1 MKRSLW
7 TRLVSLLLAVVLCV
21 ELLPAVGSAVS
32 PSEDLEHT
40 VEGTV
45 EEPAEVAF
53 EEASLRGERVKHF
66 RMGDG
71 SYVAVQYD
79 VPVHHQDADG
89 RWQDI
94 DNTLEPVG
102 QTYAVEDGSVA
113 FAASLN
119 GDAVFTADADEHRVQ
134 LFLDGDSDALPSHD
148 ATLAAPEPTEAV
160 ALPEVT
166 EETTEEPAEET
177 ETAASEEEPAA
188 EMMVETGAAAE
199 PEPAGPARSYHAAE
213 AVVQEP
219 FSLRSDDPFVPEKL
233 SSSLLYPDVYDG
245 VDLAYTLYGETIK
258 ETILL
263 NKAQASYLFSFVLQT
278 GDLTAEMQEDGSVLL
293 LDEAGSPVYAIPAP
307 YMLDAGGTYSDAVRY
322 TLEEL
327 DRGSYRL
334 LVDAD
339 AAWIEEEAQFPVAID
354 PTIVKISQSGSLS
367 WAYVFSGRPDTNY
380 PESTVRVGYTQHNG
394 SGEYQAI
401 AAVDKLPELPSGSMV
416 TAAAIH
422 ALQSGFSNVSSDDFQ
437 YLYAHQMTIDKT
449 GNQKYSDWIKTLTW
463 NKIYANGTNHYKTAT
478 EDFIRLTSTNG
489 YRSLDITRAARSWY
503 SGGKCHAI
511 LLRSD
516 CSASKRIVSSFQTG
530 ASYLTVTYRNDFGLE
545 SYYTYQTQS
554 AGRAGIGYIS
564 DHMQR
569 LTFVVPLL
577 SSDSSVMPFGLSL
590 VYNSGLSRES
600 FGVQQKKN
608 PNEPPDYTRDYRNM
622 LLGSGWKLSAQQCV
636 QSVRIGS
643 DDAQTLYWVYTDA
656 DGTQHYFSKEGGGG
670 AETDGVFRDED
681 GLGLKMTC
689 QSNPDSD
696 IGHTNFTITD
706 DNGNETFFRDGILT
720 YTKDAYGNGIYYCY
734 NGINFDTPDGK
745 SWRPTNEVFNRLTRI
760 CRQNKGASVEYLA
773 KLIYDA
779 DGRLLRVG
787 DEAGKETKFH
797 YDNTAGVRQL
807 DYLLC
812 PDGTKLNYTYDTTG
826 LNGAHDGEA
835 NYGIWYTYHTDGTI
849 DQFYEFTLDGGTHVP
864 GDTVK
869 CWNGKNR
876 SSYRAFGADQLA
888 ETEDDIRLEVVFDNW
903 GRTIST
909 YTTNTDITRIL
920 GSSAASYTDTA
931 ERSKQNNR
939 LTSVGST
946 GMTAENFLRDGGLES
961 EDGWTN
967 ASTGSGSAAARTTIT
982 NDENRRHGTGG
993 LNLYLP
999 DGAGS
1004 GDAAAI
1010 SRPVTLTAGETYTLS
1025 GYFSASSHLRWS
1037 SGARL
1042 EAVVQGG
1049 GAEQTVLLTDARPSA
1064 AIENGWQRVTATF
1077 TAPAASCRIAFRMS
1091 GCTGT
1096 AYLDDLQLEQAEA
1109 ASTYNLLQNASFE
1122 FGDTGWNLQGGSAA
1136 AADTRFGAK
1145 AMTMQGS
1152 YNGIL
1157 HVSQP
1162 VALNCSSDTTFLLSG
1177 WAQADYAAPNA
1188 ALEFDGSTRYFGLI
1202 AEIFYVGVEKPEQQS
1217 IPFSWATADWQ
1228 CAVGTIVP
1236 KESGKTIRRII
1247 VYCAFDHNSGTAR
1260 FDNLSLRQEPVQ
1272 TYSYNADGNV
1282 TAATQTGTGTEKA
1295 GYTGTD
1301 LTSYTAA
1308 NGAKYTYTYNAA
1320 HDVTSAS
1327 VAGIKNTTTY
1337 NEAGNVTD
1345 SKLTSTDNNEQKYLE
1360 SSAVATPDRNHMQ
1373 SVTDVNGNTTSYGY
1387 NSLAEQLILTTD
1399 ALGRETNYTYDANSR
1414 RTTMVYRHGVA
1425 AIDYGYENGRLA
1437 TLDRKTFRSGATQHQ
1452 IYSFGYN
1459 QWGQATSTSVGDRVL
1474 STNDYAPRGGNLTQ
1488 TTYANGVAVTYSYDL
1503 LDRLVE
1509 KSYHETGKPDFT
1521 IRYTYNAESQLARLR
1536 YEEDGETVG
1545 SYAFEYDSLGRL
1557 IRSTAMDENG
1567 SVTQRTEHLYDAF
1580 NRLSGQSWTLGA
1592 QTYSERYAYSD
1603 GEKGDG
1609 SLTSMTAA
1617 TGDSLSFGYDTLKRL
1632 NRVTVKNGSYV
1643 ILNTAYAYRDVS
1655 WNRGS
1660 AQVEFR
1666 NVRLG
1671 SDSGMLLEGKKY
1683 VYDDVGNLKEIR
1695 ESTGDFNKLVEYAY
1709 DSQNQLTSEAYY
1721 KSGETKAYLTYYYTY
1736 DTAGNLLTVSQKEG
1750 DTTTL
1755 LQTYTYGDAQWNDL
1769 LTAVNGQAI
1778 TYDASGNPLSY
1789 GGWSFGWQ
1797 NGRQLKT
1804 ASKTSDGKTET
1815 LEYAYDADG
1824 IRTSKT
1830 YTVETFT
1837 QIPDY
1842 TVTFKADGT
1851 TVKTMTVEDGYT
1863 LKDSD
1868 YPAVPTKTGYT
1879 GAWVKYTSA
1888 IHSNVTVQAK
1898 YTAVSTDHTV
1908 TFKANGKTV
1917 KTMVVPD
1924 GYVLQDSDYP
1934 PIPPRVGYKGS
1945 WSKVTTA
1952 IRRDTVIYASYM
1964 PNGGGIVIP
1973 TQPTSPGEIMSGGEG
1988 EPVEADVPAED
1999 ETVAPQEM
2007 HVTGTQTVTHEYLT
2021 LNGKVA
2027 RETIRTNNTL
2037 TAVLDFIYDE
2047 SGKPFALKYS
2057 TNGTSFQTYYYVLN
2071 LQGDVVKLIHYIP
2084 GFEYESVATYEYD
2097 AWGNILSSSGRLAEI
2112 NPLRYRGYYYDSE
2125 TGFYYLQSRYYD
2137 PANRR
2142 FINADTY
2149 SSTDPGDAIGC
2160 NMFAY
2165 CGNNPVMRNDYSGDA
2180 WWHWVVATVA
2190 VVGLAVA
2197 SVVTCG
2203 GAAAAAMTATA
2214 LISGTCTTVP
2224 AAATIITGAAL
2235 GAGVAYAGSV
2245 VSAASSVKSTE
2256 EFAEYG
2262 KSALISTVAGA
2273 VVGAVAGAINA
2284 ATSCFVAGTPVLT
2297 EDGDKPI
2304 EDVTVG
2310 DYVWAWDEATGTT
2323 ELKQV
2328 VETYVNE
2335 TSELTHIFVNGEEI
2349 VATPTHPFYCP
2360 VKGWT
2365 DAAHLRAGDILV
2377 LVNGE
2382 YVVVEKIQHELLE
2395 NPVKVYNFQ
2404 VQDYHTY
2411 YVAESGVLVHNRC
2424 LPENSVA
2431 MSTDDALDTA
2441 SDYLGPNY
2449 TEVENGRYVSFD
2461 GDLQVRIGNAD
2472 ILGQH
2477 AGGPHINLDWIGAG
2491 KYRTFHIFLLD

>member
-1 MKRSLW
+1 MKKSLW
-7 TRLVSLLLAVVLCV
+7 TRLLSLLLAVVLCV

-53 EEASLRGERVKHF
+53 EEASLRSERVKHF

-79 VPVHHQDADG
+79 VPVHHRDADG
-89 RWQDI
+89 QWQDI

-134 LFLDGDSDALPSHD
+134 LFLDGDPDALPSHD

-177 ETAASEEEPAA
+177 ETAAAAEETHA

-258 ETILL
+258 ETILV

-307 YMLDAGGTYSDAVRY
+307 YMLDAEGAYSDAVRY

-367 WAYVFSGRPDTNY
+367 WAYVFSGRPNY
-380 PESTVRVGYTQHNG
+380 SYPASPVQVGYTSIG

-401 AAVDKLPELPSGSMV
+401 AAVDELPALPSGSMV

-422 ALQSGFSNVSSDDFQ
+422 ALQSGFSNDSSSTFQ

-449 GNQKYSDWIKTLTW
+449 GSQKYSDWIRTLTW
-463 NKIYANGTNHYKTAT
+463 NKIYANGTNPYKTAT

-503 SGGKCHAI
+503 SGGNCHAI

-554 AGRAGIGYIS
+554 AGRAGTGYIS

-600 FGVQQKKN
+600 FGVQQKEN
-608 PNEPPDYTRDYRNM
+608 ANEPPDYTRDYRNM

-689 QSNPDSD
+689 QANPDSD
-696 IGHTNFTITD
+696 TGHTNFTITD

-760 CRQNKGASVEYLA
+760 CRQNKDASVEYLA

-888 ETEDDIRLEVVFDNW
+888 ETDDDIRLEVVFDNW
-903 GRTIST
+903 GRTVST

-946 GMTAENFLRDGGLES
+946 GMTAENLLRDGGLES

-1049 GAEQTVLLTDARPSA
+1049 GAEQTVLLTDARPSS

-1122 FGDTGWNLQGGSAA
+1122 FGDAGWNLQGGSAA
-1136 AADTRFGAK
+1136 AAETKFGAK

-1152 YNGIL
+1152 YDGYL

-1327 VAGIKNTTTY
+1327 VAGIKSTTTY
-1337 NEAGNVTD
+1337 NEAGNVTG
-1345 SKLTSTDNNEQKYLE
+1345 SKLTSTEKNEQKYLE

-1399 ALGRETNYTYDANSR
+1399 ALGRTTEYTYDANSR

-1459 QWGQATSTSVGDRVL
+1459 QWGQATSIGVSSPDAGTPWVLMENVYAANNGLLDSTTYGNGTVVEYTYDRLDRVTRMVY
-1474 STNDYAPRGGNLTQ
+1474 SGG
-1488 TTYANGVAVTYSYDL
+1488 
-1503 LDRLVE
+1503 
-1509 KSYHETGKPDFT
+1509 
-1521 IRYTYNAESQLARLR
+1521 RYVNYRYNAEGSLAELD
-1536 YEEDGETVG
+1536 YGEGDAAPTAT
-1545 SYAFEYDSLGRL
+1545 YRFEYDSLGRL
-1557 IRSTAMDENG
+1557 IRSQQRDGNA
-1567 SVTQRTEHLYDAF
+1567 VTQRTEQLYDTA
-1580 NRLSGQSWTLGA
+1580 NRLSAQGWTIGG
-1592 QTYSERYAYSD
+1592 TSYRESYAYDAS
-1603 GEKGDG
+1603 DG
-1609 SLTSMTAA
+1609 SLTTLNTAVG
-1617 TGDSLSFGYDTLKRL
+1617 TKIGYNYDALKRL
-1632 NRVTVKNGSYV
+1632 RSRAIYQGSTPLFENRY
-1643 ILNTAYAYRDVS
+1643 AYATQS
-1655 WNRGS
+1655 GNQS
-1660 AQVEFR
+1660 TALVEFF
-1666 NVRLG
+1666 NYRLA
-1671 SDSGMLLEGKKY
+1671 SDDGNGDIIVGYQYEYDNGGNITDIKAEVDGALIPLEHY
-1683 VYDDVGNLKEIR
+1683 EYDEKQGQLKTAIR
-1695 ESTGDFNKLVEYAY
+1695 YENGE
-1709 DSQNQLTSEAYY
+1709 EADRW
-1721 KSGETKAYLTYYYTY
+1721 TYSY
-1736 DTAGNLLTVSQKEG
+1736 DTAGNILSEDHEGTVSELHEYAYEDG
-1750 DTTTL
+1750 RW
-1755 LQTYTYGDAQWNDL
+1755 GDL
-1769 LTAVNGQAI
+1769 LTSVDGI
-1778 TYDASGNPLSY
+1778 DLEYDGSGNPTLY
-1789 GGWSFGWQ
+1789 ANGTELLWNMEWQ
-1797 NGRQLKT
+1797 NGRQLSR
-1804 ASKTSDGKTET
+1804 AATERDST
-1815 LEYAYDADG
+1815 TEDVLDFAYDANG
-1824 IRTSKT
+1824 IRTRK
-1830 YTVETFT
+1830 
-1837 QIPDY
+1837 
-1842 TVTFKADGT
+1842 TVTRNTYRPVQTYKVTFVADGK
-1851 TVKTMTVEDGYT
+1851 TVKTMNVTEGYT

-1868 YPAVPTKTGYT
+1868 YPAVPTKSGYSGAWKPYTAAIHNDITINAVYTALKTKHTVIFFADGKALKTMQVDNGYTLKASDYPSIPEKDGYT
-1879 GAWVKYTSA
+1879 GRWDTRVTRITKDTA
-1888 IHSNVTVQAK
+1888 IYAIYSNN
-1898 YTAVSTDHTV
+1898 STHTV
-1908 TFKANGKTV
+1908 TFIFAEVERNTLTV
-1917 KTMVVPD
+1917 AD
-1924 GYVLQDSDYP
+1924 GYILKDSDYP
-1934 PIPPRVGYKGS
+1934 VPLIPSKDPSAVAAWKKYTAPIHEDITVRGNWQGS
-1945 WSKVTTA
+1945 AVLPTEP
-1952 IRRDTVIYASYM
+1952 SY
-1964 PNGGGIVIP
+1964 PD
-1973 TQPTSPGEIMSGGEG
+1973 EIMSGGEG
-1988 EPVEADVPAED
+1988 EPVEADEPEENGAEPYSAGAMD
-1999 ETVAPQEM
+1999 EADTI
-2007 HVTGTQTVTHEYLT
+2007 THDYLT
-2021 LNGKVA
+2021 QSGKVA
-2027 RETIRTNNTL
+2027 RETIRQSVGGTVLSTK
-2037 TAVLDFIYDE
+2037 TLDFFYDE
-2047 SGKPFALKYS
+2047 SGRPFAFNYS
-2057 TNGTSFQTYYYVLN
+2057 VDGGIASTYYYILN
-2071 LQGDVVKLIHYIP
+2071 LQGDVVQIIDANGVMQAEYIYSP
-2084 GFEYESVATYEYD
+2084 
-2097 AWGNILSSSGRLAEI
+2097 WGEVISAEGDLAEV

-2137 PANRR
+2137 PENHR
-2142 FINADTY
+2142 FINADSY
-2149 SSTDPGDAIGC
+2149 ASTGQGFLGV

-2165 CGNNPVMRNDYSGDA
+2165 CSNNPVNNFDNDGKRQGHASAIAKAKRENAQGKYNEDTINIYMEGNGIDDASKLNVRFYIADAEKGYVNINIDKSLEITNVYEMYAVLSVIVNSEYYSEEMFGSVDYMIGQWIA
-2180 WWHWVVATVA
+2180 HNECYNI
-2190 VVGLAVA
+2190 A
-2197 SVVTCG
+2197 SASDSGYTI
-2203 GAAAAAMTATA
+2203 MQR
-2214 LISGTCTTVP
+2214 ISG
-2224 AAATIITGAAL
+2224 AT
-2235 GAGVAYAGSV
+2235 
-2245 VSAASSVKSTE
+2245 
-2256 EFAEYG
+2256 
-2262 KSALISTVAGA
+2262 
-2273 VVGAVAGAINA
+2273 N
-2284 ATSCFVAGTPVLT
+2284 
-2297 EDGDKPI
+2297 PI
-2304 EDVTVG
+2304 ESARSLDLRCKNNVSNRAKVI
-2310 DYVWAWDEATGTT
+2310 Y
-2323 ELKQV
+2323 K
-2328 VETYVNE
+2328 
-2335 TSELTHIFVNGEEI
+2335 II
-2349 VATPTHPFYCP
+2349 PFIY
-2360 VKGWT
+2360 
-2365 DAAHLRAGDILV
+2365 A
-2377 LVNGE
+2377 
-2382 YVVVEKIQHELLE
+2382 LL
-2395 NPVKVYNFQ
+2395 N
-2404 VQDYHTY
+2404 
-2411 YVAESGVLVHNRC
+2411 
-2424 LPENSVA
+2424 
-2431 MSTDDALDTA
+2431 
-2441 SDYLGPNY
+2441 
-2449 TEVENGRYVSFD
+2449 
-2461 GDLQVRIGNAD
+2461 
-2472 ILGQH
+2472 
-2477 AGGPHINLDWIGAG
+2477 
-2491 KYRTFHIFLLD
+2491 

>member
-1 MKRSLW
+1 MKKSLW
-7 TRLVSLLLAVVLCV
+7 TRLLSLLLAVVLCV

-53 EEASLRGERVKHF
+53 EEASLRSERVKHF

-134 LFLDGDSDALPSHD
+134 LFLDGDPDVLPSHD

-166 EETTEEPAEET
+166 EETKEAAEEET

-258 ETILL
+258 ETILV

-367 WAYVFSGRPDTNY
+367 WAYVFSGRPDTSF

-401 AAVDKLPELPSGSMV
+401 AAVDELPALPSGSMV

-437 YLYAHQMTIDKT
+437 YLYAHQLTIDKT
-449 GNQKYSDWIKTLTW
+449 GSQKYSDWIKTLTW
-463 NKIYANGTNHYKTAT
+463 NKIYANGTNPYKTAT

-554 AGRAGIGYIS
+554 AGRAGTGYIS

-689 QSNPDSD
+689 QANPDSD
-696 IGHTNFTITD
+696 TGHTNFTITD

-734 NGINFDTPDGK
+734 NGIDFDTPDGK

-760 CRQNKGASVEYLA
+760 CRQNKDASVEYLA

-876 SSYRAFGADQLA
+876 SSYRAFGADRQA
-888 ETEDDIRLEVVFDNW
+888 GTEDDIRLEVVFDNW
-903 GRTIST
+903 GRTVST

-920 GSSAASYTDTA
+920 GSSAASYTDTV

-946 GMTAENFLRDGGLES
+946 GMTAENLLRDGGLES

-999 DGAGS
+999 DSAGS

-1049 GAEQTVLLTDARPSA
+1049 GAEQTVLLTDARPSS

-1136 AADTRFGAK
+1136 AAETKFGAK

-1236 KESGKTIRRII
+1236 KQSGKTIRRII

-1327 VAGIKNTTTY
+1327 VAGIKSATTY
-1337 NEAGNVTD
+1337 NEAGNVTG
-1345 SKLTSTDNNEQKYLE
+1345 SKLTSTEKNEQKYLE

-1414 RTTMVYRHGVA
+1414 RTAMVYRHGVA

-1437 TLDRKTFRSGATQHQ
+1437 TLNRKTFRDKAEQHQ

-1459 QWGQATSTSVGDRVL
+1459 QWGQATSIGVSGPDASTPWVLMENVYAANNGLLDSTTYGNGTVVEYTYDRLDRVTRMVY
-1474 STNDYAPRGGNLTQ
+1474 SGG
-1488 TTYANGVAVTYSYDL
+1488 
-1503 LDRLVE
+1503 
-1509 KSYHETGKPDFT
+1509 
-1521 IRYTYNAESQLARLR
+1521 RYVNYRYNAEGSLAELD
-1536 YEEDGETVG
+1536 YGEGDAAPTAT
-1545 SYAFEYDSLGRL
+1545 YRFEYDSLGRL
-1557 IRSTAMDENG
+1557 IRSQQRDGNT
-1567 SVTQRTEHLYDAF
+1567 VTQRTEQLYDTA
-1580 NRLSGQSWTLGA
+1580 NRLSAQGWTIGGTSYRESYDYDA
-1592 QTYSERYAYSD
+1592 S
-1603 GEKGDG
+1603 DG
-1609 SLTSMTAA
+1609 SLTTLNTAVG
-1617 TGDSLSFGYDTLKRL
+1617 TRIGYNYDALKRL
-1632 NRVTVKNGSYV
+1632 RSRAVYQGSTPLFENRY
-1643 ILNTAYAYRDVS
+1643 AYATQS
-1655 WNRGS
+1655 GNQS
-1660 AQVEFR
+1660 TALVEFF
-1666 NVRLG
+1666 NYRLA
-1671 SDSGMLLEGKKY
+1671 SDDGNGDIIVGYRYEYDNGGNITDIKAEVDGALIPLEHY
-1683 VYDDVGNLKEIR
+1683 EYDEKQGQLKEAIR
-1695 ESTGDFNKLVEYAY
+1695 YENGVEA
-1709 DSQNQLTSEAYY
+1709 DRW
-1721 KSGETKAYLTYYYTY
+1721 TYSY
-1736 DTAGNLLTVSQKEG
+1736 DTAGNILSEDHEG
-1750 DTTTL
+1750 SNSELHEYAYED
-1755 LQTYTYGDAQWNDL
+1755 GRWGDL
-1769 LTAVNGQAI
+1769 LTSVDGI
-1778 TYDASGNPLSY
+1778 DLEYDGSGNPTLY
-1789 GGWSFGWQ
+1789 ANGTELLWSMEWQ
-1797 NGRQLKT
+1797 NGRQLSR
-1804 ASKTSDGKTET
+1804 AATERDST
-1815 LEYAYDADG
+1815 TEDVLDFAYDANG

-1830 YTVETFT
+1830 VTRNTYRPVQT
-1837 QIPDY
+1837 Y
-1842 TVTFKADGT
+1842 KVTFVADGK
-1851 TVKTMTVEDGYT
+1851 TVKTMNVTEGYT

-1868 YPAVPTKTGYT
+1868 YPAVPTKSGYSGAWKPYTAAIHNDITINAVYTALKTKHTVIFFADGKALKTMQVDNGYTLKASDYPSIPEKDGYT
-1879 GAWVKYTSA
+1879 GRWDTRVTRITKDTA
-1888 IHSNVTVQAK
+1888 IYAIYSNN
-1898 YTAVSTDHTV
+1898 STHTV
-1908 TFKANGKTV
+1908 TFIFAEVERNTLTV
-1917 KTMVVPD
+1917 AD
-1924 GYVLQDSDYP
+1924 GYILKDSDYP
-1934 PIPPRVGYKGS
+1934 VPLIP
-1945 WSKVTTA
+1945 SKDPSAVA
-1952 IRRDTVIYASYM
+1952 VWEKY
-1964 PNGGGIVIP
+1964 
-1973 TQPTSPGEIMSGGEG
+1973 TSPIHEDITVRGNWQGSAVLPTEPSYPDEIMSGGKG
-1988 EPVEADVPAED
+1988 EPVEADEPEENGAEPYSAGAMD
-1999 ETVAPQEM
+1999 EADTI
-2007 HVTGTQTVTHEYLT
+2007 THDYLT
-2021 LNGKVA
+2021 QSGRVA
-2027 RETIRTNNTL
+2027 RETIRQSVGGTVLKTE
-2037 TAVLDFIYDE
+2037 TLDFFYDE
-2047 SGKPFALKYS
+2047 SG
-2057 TNGTSFQTYYYVLN
+2057 
-2071 LQGDVVKLIHYIP
+2071 
-2084 GFEYESVATYEYD
+2084 
-2097 AWGNILSSSGRLAEI
+2097 
-2112 NPLRYRGYYYDSE
+2112 
-2125 TGFYYLQSRYYD
+2125 
-2137 PANRR
+2137 
-2142 FINADTY
+2142 
-2149 SSTDPGDAIGC
+2149 
-2160 NMFAY
+2160 
-2165 CGNNPVMRNDYSGDA
+2165 
-2180 WWHWVVATVA
+2180 
-2190 VVGLAVA
+2190 
-2197 SVVTCG
+2197 
-2203 GAAAAAMTATA
+2203 
-2214 LISGTCTTVP
+2214 
-2224 AAATIITGAAL
+2224 
-2235 GAGVAYAGSV
+2235 
-2245 VSAASSVKSTE
+2245 
-2256 EFAEYG
+2256 
-2262 KSALISTVAGA
+2262 
-2273 VVGAVAGAINA
+2273 
-2284 ATSCFVAGTPVLT
+2284 
-2297 EDGDKPI
+2297 
-2304 EDVTVG
+2304 
-2310 DYVWAWDEATGTT
+2310 
-2323 ELKQV
+2323 
-2328 VETYVNE
+2328 
-2335 TSELTHIFVNGEEI
+2335 
-2349 VATPTHPFYCP
+2349 
-2360 VKGWT
+2360 
-2365 DAAHLRAGDILV
+2365 
-2377 LVNGE
+2377 
-2382 YVVVEKIQHELLE
+2382 
-2395 NPVKVYNFQ
+2395 
-2404 VQDYHTY
+2404 
-2411 YVAESGVLVHNRC
+2411 
-2424 LPENSVA
+2424 
-2431 MSTDDALDTA
+2431 
-2441 SDYLGPNY
+2441 
-2449 TEVENGRYVSFD
+2449 
-2461 GDLQVRIGNAD
+2461 
-2472 ILGQH
+2472 
-2477 AGGPHINLDWIGAG
+2477 
-2491 KYRTFHIFLLD
+2491 

>member
-1 MKRSLW
+1 MKKSLW
-7 TRLVSLLLAVVLCV
+7 TRLLSLLLAVVLCV

-89 RWQDI
+89 QWQDI

-134 LFLDGDSDALPSHD
+134 LFLDGDSDVLPSHD

-166 EETTEEPAEET
+166 EETKEAAEEPAEET

-199 PEPAGPARSYHAAE
+199 LEPAGPARSYHAAE

-322 TLEEL
+322 SLEEL

-380 PESTVRVGYTQHNG
+380 PESPVRVGYTQHNG

-401 AAVDKLPELPSGSMV
+401 AAVDKLPALPSGSMV

-437 YLYAHQMTIDKT
+437 YLYAHQLTIDKT
-449 GNQKYSDWIKTLTW
+449 GSQKYSDWIKTLTW
-463 NKIYANGTNHYKTAT
+463 NKIYANGTNPYKTAT

-554 AGRAGIGYIS
+554 AGRAGTGYIS

-600 FGVQQKKN
+600 FGVQQKEN
-608 PNEPPDYTRDYRNM
+608 ANEPPDYTRDYRNM

-689 QSNPDSD
+689 ESNPNSD
-696 IGHTNFTITD
+696 TGHTNFTITD

-760 CRQNKGASVEYLA
+760 CRQNKDASVEYLA
-773 KLIYDA
+773 TLIYDA

-807 DYLLC
+807 DYILC
-812 PDGTKLNYTYDTTG
+812 PDGTKLNYTYDTIG

-888 ETEDDIRLEVVFDNW
+888 ETDDDIRLEVVFDNW

-946 GMTAENFLRDGGLES
+946 GMTAENLLRDGGLES

-1049 GAEQTVLLTDARPSA
+1049 GAEQTVLLTDARPSS

-1077 TAPAASCRIAFRMS
+1077 TAPAASCRIAFRMR

-1122 FGDTGWNLQGGSAA
+1122 FGDAGWNLQGGSAA

-1152 YNGIL
+1152 YNGNL

-1188 ALEFDGSTRYFGLI
+1188 ALEFGSGTRYFGLI
-1202 AEIFYVGVEKPEQQS
+1202 AEIFYEGVSDPERQS
-1217 IPFSWATADWQ
+1217 VPFSWATADWQ

-1236 KESGKTIRRII
+1236 KQSGKTVRRII

-1327 VAGIKNTTTY
+1327 VAGIKSTTTY
-1337 NEAGNVTD
+1337 NEAGNVIG
-1345 SKLTSTDNNEQKYLE
+1345 SKLTSTEKNEQKYLE
-1360 SSAVATPDRNHMQ
+1360 SSAVATPDRNHTQ

-1414 RTTMVYRHGVA
+1414 RTAMVYRHGVA

-1437 TLDRKTFRSGATQHQ
+1437 TLDRKTYRSGAAQHQ

-1632 NRVTVKNGSYV
+1632 NRVTAKSGSS
-1643 ILNTAYAYRDVS
+1643 IIMNTAYAYRDVS

-1709 DSQNQLTSEAYY
+1709 DDQNQLVKES
-1721 KSGETKAYLTYYYTY
+1721 YYTPGNEKPYDVYDYSY
-1736 DTAGNLLTVSQKEG
+1736 DTAGNLLSVTKNGTVI
-1750 DTTTL
+1750 
-1755 LQTYTYGDAQWNDL
+1755 QTYTYGDAQWHDL

-1815 LEYAYDADG
+1815 LEYSYDADG

-1837 QIPDY
+1837 QVPDY
-1842 TVTFKADGT
+1842 TVTFQADGT
-1851 TVKTMTVEDGYT
+1851 AVKTMTVEDGYV

-1868 YPAVPTKTGYT
+1868 YPAVPSKTGYT
-1879 GAWVKYTSA
+1879 GEWVKYTSA

-1898 YTAVSTDHTV
+1898 YTAVVAKYTV
-1908 TFKANGKTV
+1908 TFKADNTVV
-1917 KTMVVPD
+1917 KTMTVKDGYTLKASDYPTVPAKSGYTGEWVKYTAAIHSNITVQAKYTVITTTHTVDFNADGKIVKSMTVPD
-1924 GYVLQDSDYP
+1924 GYVLQSSDYP
-1934 PIPPRVGYKGS
+1934 TVPRKIGYTGAWGKITTPIHKD
-1945 WSKVTTA
+1945 TTIHA
-1952 IRRDTVIYASYM
+1952 IYSV
-1964 PNGGGIVIP
+1964 NGGGGGIIIP
-1973 TQPTSPGEIMSGGEG
+1973 TQPTDPGEIMSGGEG
-1988 EPVEADVPAED
+1988 EPVEADAPAKD
-1999 ETVAPQEM
+1999 ETVSPQGT

-2027 RETIRTNNTL
+2027 RETIRTNNSL
-2037 TAVLDFIYDE
+2037 TAVLDFVYDE

-2097 AWGNILSSSGRLAEI
+2097 AWGNIVSSSGRLAEI

-2142 FINADTY
+2142 FISADVY
-2149 SSTDPGDAIGC
+2149 ASTGQGFLGT

-2165 CGNNPVMRNDYSGDA
+2165 CNNKPIINSDPSGHALRSNLTAICDGGSGYLDRTKDVKRVLRENYEQAKRWGWELDGPFEFYNAVKDRGKWDYKRRPKGSEWIPRNG
-2180 WWHWVVATVA
+2180 VF
-2190 VVGLAVA
+2190 
-2197 SVVTCG
+2197 SVNG
-2203 GAAAAAMTATA
+2203 KKMTAEQLGNINYGFTGSVLGFPA
-2214 LISGTCTTVP
+2214 PVLRMAGGFVAIKNSGINWEDWWYDFDSKEDAEMIQLGIDMEYLMT
-2224 AAATIITGAAL
+2224 ITG
-2235 GAGVAYAGSV
+2235 Y
-2245 VSAASSVKSTE
+2245 
-2256 EFAEYG
+2256 
-2262 KSALISTVAGA
+2262 
-2273 VVGAVAGAINA
+2273 
-2284 ATSCFVAGTPVLT
+2284 
-2297 EDGDKPI
+2297 
-2304 EDVTVG
+2304 
-2310 DYVWAWDEATGTT
+2310 
-2323 ELKQV
+2323 
-2328 VETYVNE
+2328 
-2335 TSELTHIFVNGEEI
+2335 
-2349 VATPTHPFYCP
+2349 
-2360 VKGWT
+2360 
-2365 DAAHLRAGDILV
+2365 
-2377 LVNGE
+2377 
-2382 YVVVEKIQHELLE
+2382 
-2395 NPVKVYNFQ
+2395 
-2404 VQDYHTY
+2404 
-2411 YVAESGVLVHNRC
+2411 
-2424 LPENSVA
+2424 
-2431 MSTDDALDTA
+2431 STD
-2441 SDYLGPNY
+2441 
-2449 TEVENGRYVSFD
+2449 EVVDFF
-2461 GDLQVRIGNAD
+2461 
-2472 ILGQH
+2472 
-2477 AGGPHINLDWIGAG
+2477 W
-2491 KYRTFHIFLLD
+2491 K

>member
-1 MKRSLW
+1 MKKSLW
-7 TRLVSLLLAVVLCV
+7 TRLLSLLLAVVLCV

-53 EEASLRGERVKHF
+53 EEASLRSERVKHF

-79 VPVHHQDADG
+79 VPVHHRDADG
-89 RWQDI
+89 QWQDI

-134 LFLDGDSDALPSHD
+134 LFLDGDPDALPSHD

-177 ETAASEEEPAA
+177 ETAAAAEETHA

-258 ETILL
+258 ETILV

-307 YMLDAGGTYSDAVRY
+307 YMLDAEGAYSDAVRY

-367 WAYVFSGRPDTNY
+367 WAYVFSGRPNY
-380 PESTVRVGYTQHNG
+380 SYPASPVQVGYTSIG

-401 AAVDKLPELPSGSMV
+401 AAVDELPALPSGSMV

-422 ALQSGFSNVSSDDFQ
+422 ALQSGFSNDSSSTFQ

-449 GNQKYSDWIKTLTW
+449 GSQKYSDWIRTLTW
-463 NKIYANGTNHYKTAT
+463 NKIYANGTNPYKTAT

-503 SGGKCHAI
+503 SGGNCHAI

-554 AGRAGIGYIS
+554 AGRAGTGYIS

-600 FGVQQKKN
+600 FGVQQKEN
-608 PNEPPDYTRDYRNM
+608 ANEPPDYTRDYRNM

-689 QSNPDSD
+689 QANPDSD
-696 IGHTNFTITD
+696 TGHTNFTITD

-760 CRQNKGASVEYLA
+760 CRQNKDASVEYLA

-888 ETEDDIRLEVVFDNW
+888 ETDDDIRLEVVFDNW
-903 GRTIST
+903 GRTVST

-946 GMTAENFLRDGGLES
+946 GMTAENLLRDGGLES

-1049 GAEQTVLLTDARPSA
+1049 GAEQTVLLTDARPSS

-1122 FGDTGWNLQGGSAA
+1122 FGDAGWNLQGGSAA
-1136 AADTRFGAK
+1136 AAETKFGAK

-1152 YNGIL
+1152 YDGYL

-1327 VAGIKNTTTY
+1327 VAGIKSTTTY
-1337 NEAGNVTD
+1337 NEAGNVTG
-1345 SKLTSTDNNEQKYLE
+1345 SKLTSTEKNEQKYLE

-1399 ALGRETNYTYDANSR
+1399 ALGRTTEYTYDANSR

-1459 QWGQATSTSVGDRVL
+1459 QWGQATSIGVSSPDAGTPWVLMENVYAANNGLLDSTTYGNGTVVEYTYDRLDRVTRMVY
-1474 STNDYAPRGGNLTQ
+1474 SGG
-1488 TTYANGVAVTYSYDL
+1488 
-1503 LDRLVE
+1503 
-1509 KSYHETGKPDFT
+1509 
-1521 IRYTYNAESQLARLR
+1521 RYVNYRYNAEGSLAELD
-1536 YEEDGETVG
+1536 YGEGDAAPTAT
-1545 SYAFEYDSLGRL
+1545 YRFEYDSLGRL
-1557 IRSTAMDENG
+1557 IRSQQRDGNA
-1567 SVTQRTEHLYDAF
+1567 VTQRTEQLYDTA
-1580 NRLSGQSWTLGA
+1580 NRLSAQGWTIGG
-1592 QTYSERYAYSD
+1592 TSYRESYAYDAS
-1603 GEKGDG
+1603 DG
-1609 SLTSMTAA
+1609 SLTTLNTAVG
-1617 TGDSLSFGYDTLKRL
+1617 TKIGYNYDALKRL
-1632 NRVTVKNGSYV
+1632 RSRAIYQGSTPLFENRY
-1643 ILNTAYAYRDVS
+1643 AYATQS
-1655 WNRGS
+1655 GNQS
-1660 AQVEFR
+1660 TALVEFF
-1666 NVRLG
+1666 NYRLA
-1671 SDSGMLLEGKKY
+1671 SDDGNGDIIVGYQYEYDNGGNITDIKAEVDGALIPLEHY
-1683 VYDDVGNLKEIR
+1683 EYDEKQGQLKTAIR
-1695 ESTGDFNKLVEYAY
+1695 YEN
-1709 DSQNQLTSEAYY
+1709 
-1721 KSGETKAYLTYYYTY
+1721 GEEVDRWTYSY
-1736 DTAGNLLTVSQKEG
+1736 DTAGNILSEDHEG
-1750 DTTTL
+1750 SNSEL
-1755 LQTYTYGDAQWNDL
+1755 HEYAYENERWGDL
-1769 LTAVNGQAI
+1769 LTSVDGI
-1778 TYDASGNPLSY
+1778 DLEYDGSGNPTLY
-1789 GGWSFGWQ
+1789 ANGTELLWNMEWQ
-1797 NGRQLKT
+1797 NGRQLSR
-1804 ASKTSDGKTET
+1804 AATERDST
-1815 LEYAYDADG
+1815 TEDVLDFAYDANG
-1824 IRTSKT
+1824 IRTRK
-1830 YTVETFT
+1830 
-1837 QIPDY
+1837 
-1842 TVTFKADGT
+1842 TVTRNTYRPVQTYKVTFVADGK
-1851 TVKTMTVEDGYT
+1851 TVKTMNVTEGYT

-1868 YPAVPTKTGYT
+1868 YPAVPTKSGYSGAWKPYTAAIHNDITINAVYTALKTKHTVIFFADGKALKTMQVDNGYTLKASDYPSIPEKDGYT
-1879 GAWVKYTSA
+1879 GRWDTRVTRITKDTA
-1888 IHSNVTVQAK
+1888 IYAIYSNN
-1898 YTAVSTDHTV
+1898 STHTV
-1908 TFKANGKTV
+1908 TFIFAEVERNTLTV
-1917 KTMVVPD
+1917 AD
-1924 GYVLQDSDYP
+1924 GYILKDSDYP
-1934 PIPPRVGYKGS
+1934 VPLIPSKDPSAVAAWKKYTAPIHEDITVRGNWQGS
-1945 WSKVTTA
+1945 AVLPTEP
-1952 IRRDTVIYASYM
+1952 SY
-1964 PNGGGIVIP
+1964 PD
-1973 TQPTSPGEIMSGGEG
+1973 EIMSGGEG
-1988 EPVEADVPAED
+1988 EPVEADEPEENGAEPYSAGAMD
-1999 ETVAPQEM
+1999 EADTI
-2007 HVTGTQTVTHEYLT
+2007 THDYLT
-2021 LNGKVA
+2021 QSGKVA
-2027 RETIRTNNTL
+2027 RETIRQSVGGTVLSTK
-2037 TAVLDFIYDE
+2037 TLDFFYDE
-2047 SGKPFALKYS
+2047 SGRPFAFNYS
-2057 TNGTSFQTYYYVLN
+2057 VDGGIASTYYYILN
-2071 LQGDVVKLIHYIP
+2071 LQGDVVQIIDANGVMQAEYIYSP
-2084 GFEYESVATYEYD
+2084 
-2097 AWGNILSSSGRLAEI
+2097 WGEVISAEGDLAEV

-2137 PANRR
+2137 PENHR
-2142 FINADTY
+2142 FINADSY
-2149 SSTDPGDAIGC
+2149 ASTGQGFLGV

-2165 CGNNPVMRNDYSGDA
+2165 CSNNPVNNFDNDGKRQGHASAIAKAKRENAQGKYNEDTINIYMEGNGIDDASKLNVRFYIADAEKGYVNINIDKSLEITNVYEMYAVLSVIVNSEYYSEEMFGSVDYMIGQWIA
-2180 WWHWVVATVA
+2180 HNECYNI
-2190 VVGLAVA
+2190 A
-2197 SVVTCG
+2197 SASDSGYTI
-2203 GAAAAAMTATA
+2203 MQR
-2214 LISGTCTTVP
+2214 ISG
-2224 AAATIITGAAL
+2224 AT
-2235 GAGVAYAGSV
+2235 
-2245 VSAASSVKSTE
+2245 
-2256 EFAEYG
+2256 
-2262 KSALISTVAGA
+2262 
-2273 VVGAVAGAINA
+2273 N
-2284 ATSCFVAGTPVLT
+2284 
-2297 EDGDKPI
+2297 PI
-2304 EDVTVG
+2304 ESARSLDLRCKNNVSNRAKVI
-2310 DYVWAWDEATGTT
+2310 Y
-2323 ELKQV
+2323 K
-2328 VETYVNE
+2328 
-2335 TSELTHIFVNGEEI
+2335 II
-2349 VATPTHPFYCP
+2349 PFIY
-2360 VKGWT
+2360 
-2365 DAAHLRAGDILV
+2365 A
-2377 LVNGE
+2377 
-2382 YVVVEKIQHELLE
+2382 LL
-2395 NPVKVYNFQ
+2395 N
-2404 VQDYHTY
+2404 
-2411 YVAESGVLVHNRC
+2411 
-2424 LPENSVA
+2424 
-2431 MSTDDALDTA
+2431 
-2441 SDYLGPNY
+2441 
-2449 TEVENGRYVSFD
+2449 
-2461 GDLQVRIGNAD
+2461 
-2472 ILGQH
+2472 
-2477 AGGPHINLDWIGAG
+2477 
-2491 KYRTFHIFLLD
+2491 

>member
-1 MKRSLW
+1 MKKSLW

-53 EEASLRGERVKHF
+53 EEASLRSERVKHF

-134 LFLDGDSDALPSHD
+134 LFLDGDPDVLPSYD

-166 EETTEEPAEET
+166 EETKEAAEEPAEET

-199 PEPAGPARSYHAAE
+199 LEPAGPARSYHAAE

-307 YMLDAGGTYSDAVRY
+307 YMLDAEGTYSDAVRY
-322 TLEEL
+322 SLEEL

-367 WAYVFSGRPDTNY
+367 WAYVFSGRPDTSF

-437 YLYAHQMTIDKT
+437 YLYAHQLTIDKT
-449 GNQKYSDWIKTLTW
+449 GDQKYSDWIKTLTW

-554 AGRAGIGYIS
+554 AGRAGTGYIS

-689 QSNPDSD
+689 QANPDSD
-696 IGHTNFTITD
+696 TGHTNFTITD

-760 CRQNKGASVEYLA
+760 CRQNKDASVEYLA

-849 DQFYEFTLDGGTHVP
+849 DEFYEFTLDGGTHVP

-888 ETEDDIRLEVVFDNW
+888 ETDDDIRLEVVFDNW

-946 GMTAENFLRDGGLES
+946 GMTAENLLRDGGLES

-1122 FGDTGWNLQGGSAA
+1122 FGDAGWNLQGGSAA

-1152 YNGIL
+1152 YNGNL

-1188 ALEFDGSTRYFGLI
+1188 ALEFGSGTRYFGLI
-1202 AEIFYVGVEKPEQQS
+1202 AEIFYVGVSDPERQS
-1217 IPFSWATADWQ
+1217 VPFSWATADWQ

-1327 VAGIKNTTTY
+1327 VAGIKSTTTY
-1337 NEAGNVTD
+1337 NEAGNVTG
-1345 SKLTSTDNNEQKYLE
+1345 SKLTSTDKNEQKYLE

-1373 SVTDVNGNTTSYGY
+1373 SVTDVNGKTTSYGY

-1437 TLDRKTFRSGATQHQ
+1437 TLDRKTYRSGAAQHQ

-1459 QWGQATSTSVGDRVL
+1459 QWGQATSIGVSSPDVSTPWVLMENVYAANNGLLDSTTYGNGTVVEYTYDRLDRVTRMVY
-1474 STNDYAPRGGNLTQ
+1474 SGG
-1488 TTYANGVAVTYSYDL
+1488 
-1503 LDRLVE
+1503 
-1509 KSYHETGKPDFT
+1509 
-1521 IRYTYNAESQLARLR
+1521 RYVNYRYNAEGSLAELD
-1536 YEEDGETVG
+1536 YGEGDAAPTAT
-1545 SYAFEYDSLGRL
+1545 YRFEYDSLGRL
-1557 IRSTAMDENG
+1557 IRSQQRDGNT
-1567 SVTQRTEHLYDAF
+1567 VTQRTEQLYDTA
-1580 NRLSGQSWTLGA
+1580 NRLSAQGWTIGG
-1592 QTYSERYAYSD
+1592 TSYRESYAYDAS
-1603 GEKGDG
+1603 DG
-1609 SLTSMTAA
+1609 SLTTLNTAVG
-1617 TGDSLSFGYDTLKRL
+1617 TKIGYNYDALKRL
-1632 NRVTVKNGSYV
+1632 RSRAIYQGSTPLFENRY
-1643 ILNTAYAYRDVS
+1643 AYATQS
-1655 WNRGS
+1655 GNQS
-1660 AQVEFR
+1660 TALVEFF
-1666 NVRLG
+1666 NYRLA
-1671 SDSGMLLEGKKY
+1671 SDDGNGDIIVGYQYEYDKGGNITDIKAEVDGALIPLEHY
-1683 VYDDVGNLKEIR
+1683 EYDEKQGQLETAIR
-1695 ESTGDFNKLVEYAY
+1695 YEN
-1709 DSQNQLTSEAYY
+1709 
-1721 KSGETKAYLTYYYTY
+1721 GEEVDRWTYSY
-1736 DTAGNLLTVSQKEG
+1736 DTAGNILSEDHEG
-1750 DTTTL
+1750 SASELHEYAYED
-1755 LQTYTYGDAQWNDL
+1755 GRWGDL
-1769 LTAVNGQAI
+1769 LTSVDGI
-1778 TYDASGNPLSY
+1778 DLEYDGSGNPTLY
-1789 GGWSFGWQ
+1789 ANGTELLWNMEWQ
-1797 NGRQLKT
+1797 NGRQLSR
-1804 ASKTSDGKTET
+1804 AATERDST
-1815 LEYAYDADG
+1815 TEDVLDFAYDANG
-1824 IRTSKT
+1824 IRTRK
-1830 YTVETFT
+1830 
-1837 QIPDY
+1837 
-1842 TVTFKADGT
+1842 TVTRNTYRPVQTYKVTFVADGK
-1851 TVKTMTVEDGYT
+1851 TVKTMNVTEGYT

-1868 YPAVPTKTGYT
+1868 YPAVPTKSGYSGAWKPYTAAIHNDITINAVYTALKTKHTVIFFADGKALKTMQVDNGYTLKASDYPSIPEKDGYT
-1879 GAWVKYTSA
+1879 GRWDTRVTRITKDTA
-1888 IHSNVTVQAK
+1888 IYAIYSNN
-1898 YTAVSTDHTV
+1898 STHTV
-1908 TFKANGKTV
+1908 TFIFAEVERNTLTV
-1917 KTMVVPD
+1917 AD
-1924 GYVLQDSDYP
+1924 GYILKDSDYP
-1934 PIPPRVGYKGS
+1934 VPLIP
-1945 WSKVTTA
+1945 SKDPSAVA
-1952 IRRDTVIYASYM
+1952 VWEKY
-1964 PNGGGIVIP
+1964 
-1973 TQPTSPGEIMSGGEG
+1973 TSPIHEDITVRGNWQGSAVLPTEPSYPDEIMSGGKG
-1988 EPVEADVPAED
+1988 EPVEADEPEENGAEPYSAGAMD
-1999 ETVAPQEM
+1999 EADTI
-2007 HVTGTQTVTHEYLT
+2007 THDYLT
-2021 LNGKVA
+2021 QSGRVA
-2027 RETIRTNNTL
+2027 RETIRQSVGGTVLKTE
-2037 TAVLDFIYDE
+2037 TLDFFYDE
-2047 SGKPFALKYS
+2047 SG
-2057 TNGTSFQTYYYVLN
+2057 
-2071 LQGDVVKLIHYIP
+2071 
-2084 GFEYESVATYEYD
+2084 
-2097 AWGNILSSSGRLAEI
+2097 
-2112 NPLRYRGYYYDSE
+2112 
-2125 TGFYYLQSRYYD
+2125 
-2137 PANRR
+2137 
-2142 FINADTY
+2142 
-2149 SSTDPGDAIGC
+2149 
-2160 NMFAY
+2160 
-2165 CGNNPVMRNDYSGDA
+2165 
-2180 WWHWVVATVA
+2180 
-2190 VVGLAVA
+2190 
-2197 SVVTCG
+2197 
-2203 GAAAAAMTATA
+2203 
-2214 LISGTCTTVP
+2214 
-2224 AAATIITGAAL
+2224 
-2235 GAGVAYAGSV
+2235 
-2245 VSAASSVKSTE
+2245 
-2256 EFAEYG
+2256 
-2262 KSALISTVAGA
+2262 
-2273 VVGAVAGAINA
+2273 
-2284 ATSCFVAGTPVLT
+2284 
-2297 EDGDKPI
+2297 
-2304 EDVTVG
+2304 
-2310 DYVWAWDEATGTT
+2310 
-2323 ELKQV
+2323 
-2328 VETYVNE
+2328 
-2335 TSELTHIFVNGEEI
+2335 
-2349 VATPTHPFYCP
+2349 
-2360 VKGWT
+2360 
-2365 DAAHLRAGDILV
+2365 
-2377 LVNGE
+2377 
-2382 YVVVEKIQHELLE
+2382 
-2395 NPVKVYNFQ
+2395 
-2404 VQDYHTY
+2404 
-2411 YVAESGVLVHNRC
+2411 
-2424 LPENSVA
+2424 
-2431 MSTDDALDTA
+2431 
-2441 SDYLGPNY
+2441 
-2449 TEVENGRYVSFD
+2449 
-2461 GDLQVRIGNAD
+2461 
-2472 ILGQH
+2472 
-2477 AGGPHINLDWIGAG
+2477 
-2491 KYRTFHIFLLD
+2491 